1 MSAELTLRQLTYF
14 AALAETR
21 HYRRAAERVGIS
33 QPSLSQ
39 QIVGLEAALG
49 LTLVE
54 RGQRGAV
61 LTPQGRMILAQ
72 TLRVLEETE
81 HLKALAQDARDG
93 VTGTI
98 RLGST
103 PTLGPYLLPHVM
115 RRLHA
120 AYPEVKVV
128 IRDAPPAALQDELL
142 TGQQDLIL
150 TQLPVPSGD
159 VTAMRLFREPLKLA
173 MALDHPLARRET
185 IRDADLAGVD
195 VLSLSDAYRLHA
207 QVAGL
212 CEDLGATLRRD
223 YEGTSLDAL
232 RQMTAL
238 NMGVSFLPA
247 LYVRSEASREAGDV
261 IVKPFRSG
269 RLTRSI
275 GLAWRRRSAHIRII
289 QKLATIISDVVRET
303 FADHV
308 MLEL

>member
-14 AALAETR
+14 AALAENR

-49 LTLVE
+49 VTLVE

-173 MALDHPLARRET
+173 MALDHPLAKRET

>member
-1 MSAELTLRQLTYF
+1 MSTDLTLRQLTYF

-21 HYRRAAERVGIS
+21 HYRRAAERMGIS

-49 LTLVE
+49 VTLVE

-61 LTPQGRMILAQ
+61 LTPQGRLVLAQ
-72 TLRVLEETE
+72 ARRVLDETE
-81 HLKALAQDARDG
+81 HLRALAQDARDG

-120 AYPEVKVV
+120 AYPQLKVV
-128 IRDAPPAALQDELL
+128 IHDAPPATLQDDLL
-142 TGQQDLIL
+142 GGQHDLIL
-150 TQLPVPSGD
+150 TQLPVPSGELE
-159 VTAMRLFREPLKLA
+159 TMRLFREPLKLA
-173 MALDHPLARRET
+173 MAFDHPLAGRET
-185 IRDADLAGVD
+185 IRDSDLSGVD
-195 VLSLSDAYRLHA
+195 VLSLSDAYRLHG

-212 CEDLGATLRRD
+212 CEELGATLRRD

-238 NMGVSFLPA
+238 NMGITFLPA
-247 LYVRSEASREAGDV
+247 LYVRSEASRDAGDV
-261 IVKPFRSG
+261 LVKPFRSG
-269 RLTRSI
+269 RVTRSV
-275 GLAWRRRSAHIRII
+275 GLAWRKRSAHRRMI
-289 QKLATIISDVVRET
+289 QHLATIISEVVRDS
-303 FADHV
+303 FAEHV
-308 MLEL
+308 LLEI

>member
-1 MSAELTLRQLTYF
+1 MSVELTLRQLTYF

-49 LTLVE
+49 VTLVE

-72 TLRVLEETE
+72 TRRVLEETE
-81 HLKALAQDARDG
+81 HLRALAQGARDG

-120 AYPEVKVV
+120 AYPELKVV
-128 IRDAPPAALQDELL
+128 IRDAPPATLQDELL
-142 TGQQDLIL
+142 SGQQDLIL

-159 VTAMRLFREPLKLA
+159 LDAMRLFREPLKLA
-173 MALDHPLARRET
+173 MALDHPLATRET
-185 IRDADLAGVD
+185 IRDVDLTGVD

-247 LYVRSEASREAGDV
+247 LYVRSEASRDAGDV
-261 IVKPFRSG
+261 VVKPFRSG

>member
-49 LTLVE
+49 VTLVE